1 MQQRKE
7 CRAMKLSARNVLP
20 GTVIKV
26 AKGAVNAEVDI
37 QLKGGDVVVSII
49 TMGSLKTLK
58 IKKGKKVYAVIKASN
73 VMVGIED

>member
-1 MQQRKE
+1 
-7 CRAMKLSARNVLP
+7 MKLSARNVLP

-26 AKGAVNAEVDI
+26 TKGAVNAEVDI

-49 TMGSLKTLK
+49 TMGSLKTLG
-58 IKKGKKVYAVIKASN
+58 IKKGKQVFAVIKASN